1 MGFSLIKPGVLF
13 AGLFV
18 CGWPP
23 GQFTTGTNP
32 HSPRTQKK
40 KPSSPRLLP
49 SPSPSLLSVHSSLPL
64 LAHTPGGPPGIS
76 AIKCKE
82 GNNSITK
89 GGLHT
94 QGRRHLLPVGDW
106 GRDFA
111 DWRGTQVDGVGPVEA
126 WWKNYLP
133 LTRGCSSCQISF
145 ARAPGH
151 WGCDPDTGHNIF
163 FLKKLT
169 SAVSYKQ
176 VEPHFQHVSVKV
188 SRKTQI
194 YISCVM
200 MNNWATIGC

>member
-94 QGRRHLLPVGDW
+94 QGRRHLLLGGIGGEILQTGEGPRWMEWAQSRPGERIICHWPVGALHV
-106 GRDFA
+106 RFPLLKLQVTEVVTL
-111 DWRGTQVDGVGPVEA
+111 TQV
-126 WWKNYLP
+126 
-133 LTRGCSSCQISF
+133 TIF
-145 ARAPGH
+145 
-151 WGCDPDTGHNIF
+151 F

-169 SAVSYKQ
+169 SAISYKQ

>member
-94 QGRRHLLPVGDW
+94 QGRRHLLLG
-106 GRDFA
+106 GLGARFCRLARDPGGWSGPSRGLVKELFA
-111 DWRGTQVDGVGPVEA
+111 IDPWVLFMSDF
-126 WWKNYLP
+126 L
-133 LTRGCSSCQISF
+133 CSSSRSLRLWPWHRSQYFFFKKAYERNIIQTG
-145 ARAPGH
+145 RA
-151 WGCDPDTGHNIF
+151 T
-163 FLKKLT
+163 L
-169 SAVSYKQ
+169 SAC
-176 VEPHFQHVSVKV
+176 E
-188 SRKTQI
+188 R
-194 YISCVM
+194 
-200 MNNWATIGC
+200 